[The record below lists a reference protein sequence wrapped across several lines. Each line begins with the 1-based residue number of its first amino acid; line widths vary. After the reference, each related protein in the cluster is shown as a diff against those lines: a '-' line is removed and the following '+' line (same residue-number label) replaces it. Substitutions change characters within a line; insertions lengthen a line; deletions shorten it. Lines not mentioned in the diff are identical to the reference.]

1 MSSCMS
7 EDFSLLATTSLLS
20 SSYSSSASSYLSHSP
35 SRAPALPPR
44 PGQATTSIVTVGKL
58 QCMCDMID
66 TRLWR
71 LEAEETPPH
80 KPCNCPQC
88 PWNWKLVAG
97 VVPGRERMAVRGVP
111 PHAPCHC
118 PHCMFSRSAR
128 AHPERFVPRS
138 QKDDVAARSASRR
151 SSADSTASTA
161 SSTTSPR
168 SFRSSPRNSPPHPF
182 DKALA
187 LPPTSQSRGKLTLA
201 DIADTYDTLLD
212 RIEFIEGAYTAPP
225 SHDACDCPH
234 CQSGRAGGPPPGAF
248 ASWRPHNP
256 RGAGSRCSQG
266 GRAYYDYR
274 LRQLLARVN
283 EAARYPKNTPHATC
297 NCEYC
302 EYSSVATGGLGD
314 PDEEDEEAGLELSV
328 VGGLDDDD
336 AEEET
341 RGPGKWHRV
350 GHATAVSRLFV
361 SPLNSPTCTPP
372 SPRMCLAP

>member
-1 MSSCMS
+1 MSYSDEYTLS
-7 EDFSLLATTSLLS
+7 SSSLLS
-20 SSYSSSASSYLSHSP
+20 SSYSSSGSSSGLSLCRSASRLSN
-35 SRAPALPPR
+35 PARPIPPA
-44 PGQATTSIVTVGKL
+44 QTTTSIVTVSKL
-58 QCMCDMID
+58 LMLADMID

-71 LEAEETPPH
+71 LETEETPPH

-128 AHPERFVPRS
+128 AHPERFVPPS
-138 QKDDVAARSASRR
+138 QKEEVAARTASRR
-151 SSADSTASTA
+151 GSSD
-161 SSTTSPR
+161 STTSTR
-168 SFRSSPRNSPPHPF
+168 SFRSSPRYSPPSPF
-182 DKALA
+182 DKSLA
-187 LPPTSQSRGKLTLA
+187 LPPTSPTRMSMKANLA

-212 RIEFIEGAYTAPP
+212 RIEYIEGAYTAPP

-234 CQSGRAGGPPPGAF
+234 CERGRAGGPPAGAF

-256 RGAGSRCSQG
+256 RGQGSRCSQG

-302 EYSSVATGGLGD
+302 EYSTVVSGGLGD
-314 PDEEDEEAGLELSV
+314 PDEDEELGLELSV
-328 VGGLDDDD
+328 IDDLDEDD
-336 AEEET
+336 ADDEGDMAAAA
-341 RGPGKWHRV
+341 RKWHRV
-350 GHATAVSRLFV
+350 GHATTVSRLFV

-372 SPRMCLAP
+372 SPRMYLAPV